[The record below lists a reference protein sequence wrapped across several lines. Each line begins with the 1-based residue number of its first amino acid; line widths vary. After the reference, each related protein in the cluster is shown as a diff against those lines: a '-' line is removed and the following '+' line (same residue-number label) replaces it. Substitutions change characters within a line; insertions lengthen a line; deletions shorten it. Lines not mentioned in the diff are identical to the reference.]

1 MEQKNFQPEVS
12 APPPSPVVQEEP
24 TGFPIRL
31 ALGVVGGLL
40 GGIIGGLVWGL
51 IMQITEYEVSYVAIG
66 IGFLCGWAVGFFS
79 QKGRGIIFQ
88 LIAVG
93 TSILGIFFGKY
104 FGFYLI
110 LKDVISEDF
119 GTAAASE
126 ISFFSADLF
135 SIFLEALQE
144 SASID
149 SLYDLLFLGLGV
161 YYAWRMLKQD
171 R

>member
-1 MEQKNFQPEVS
+1 MEQKNLQPEVS
-12 APPPSPVVQEEP
+12 APPPSVVSEEP

-40 GGIIGGLVWGL
+40 GAIIGGLVWGL
-51 IMQITEYEVSYVAIG
+51 IIKITEYEVAYVALG

-93 TSILGIFFGKY
+93 SSILGIFFGKY
-104 FGFYLI
+104 FGFYL
-110 LKDVISEDF
+110 LVKDEISEVY
-119 GTAAASE
+119 GAAAAKE
-126 ISFFSADLF
+126 ISFFSVDVF
-135 SIFLEALQE
+135 DFFLEALQE
-144 SASID
+144 SASI
-149 SLYDLLFLGLGV
+149 YDLLFIGLAV
-161 YYAWRMLKQD
+161 FYAWRNLKED

>member
-24 TGFPIRL
+24 TGYPIRL
-31 ALGVVGGLL
+31 ALGVAGGLL
-40 GGIIGGLVWGL
+40 GAIIGGLVWGL
-51 IMQITEYEVSYVAIG
+51 IMKATEYEVGYVALG

-93 TSILGIFFGKY
+93 TSIFGIFFGKY

-110 LKDVISEDF
+110 VKDEISEYF
-119 GTAAASE
+119 GPEAAKE
-126 ISFFSADLF
+126 ISFFSKDVF
-135 SIFLEALQE
+135 DIFLEVLRE
-144 SASID
+144 NPN
-149 SLYDLLFLGLGV
+149 LYDLLFIGLAV

-171 R
+171 Q